1 MKILFQQVTLVVI
14 NQRGGAAYHCALNRL
29 TDKTAVPHLRKGNFI
44 YIAAAL
50 RADLNQTVL
59 CKFNECFAHRL
70 TRDIK
75 TDGYLFLRER
85 RSWRDQAVN
94 DITSQNAIDLL
105 INRLGRIELRFSGH
119 VLWFLRELTCT
130 YYHSFVCH
138 HIPGPQAGKG
148 KLTTMDAKSGK
159 TLADR
164 HHFNGVDINVF
175 W

>member
-1 MKILFQQVTLVVI
+1 MIKAHVAHAVNGGFDIFNGIPGQLTISDLGQLLVKLIIKLEKVVQLLTVDGDALLMKILFQQVTLVVI

-75 TDGYLFLRER
+75 TDGYLFLRE
-85 RSWRDQAVN
+85 
-94 DITSQNAIDLL
+94 
-105 INRLGRIELRFSGH
+105 
-119 VLWFLRELTCT
+119 
-130 YYHSFVCH
+130 
-138 HIPGPQAGKG
+138 
-148 KLTTMDAKSGK
+148 
-159 TLADR
+159 
-164 HHFNGVDINVF
+164 
-175 W
+175 